1 MKSIVL
7 ALSLAWAGA
16 SFAECLDG
24 LIRETPDE
32 QFTLAPQWAA
42 HSTTHLM
49 WARCSLG
56 TQWDAAEANCLP
68 QPNAKLTYTWFEAI
82 EAANQSR
89 LGGFSD
95 WRLPNK
101 NELMS
106 IADHACTGPAINERV
121 FPNTGN
127 ASYWSSSPSA
137 LNAGDAWRVVFTT
150 GDLIN
155 EAMSAGLRV
164 RLVRDL

>member
-1 MKSIVL
+1 MAAWAISKKFAFYVRLVADLEKPSVKSILL
-7 ALSLAWAGA
+7 AISLAWAGA

-32 QFTLAPQWAA
+32 QFTLAPQWA
-42 HSTTHLM
+42 THTKTQLM

-68 QPNAKLTYTWFEAI
+68 PPNAKLTYTWLEAI

-121 FPNTGN
+121 FRTQATPLTG
-127 ASYWSSSPSA
+127 APA
-137 LNAGDAWRVVFTT
+137 LR
-150 GDLIN
+150 
-155 EAMSAGLRV
+155 R
-164 RLVRDL
+164 